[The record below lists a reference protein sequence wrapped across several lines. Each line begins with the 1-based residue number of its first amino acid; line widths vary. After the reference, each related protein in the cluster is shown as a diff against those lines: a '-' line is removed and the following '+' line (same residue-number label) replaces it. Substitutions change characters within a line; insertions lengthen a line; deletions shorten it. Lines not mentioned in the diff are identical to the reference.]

1 MRTLVENA
9 RLEVRSLKRV
19 RIGGFRLPSDLAI
32 GEFRELKSYAIRR
45 VTDRSVELNPQANPT
60 AMF

>member
-1 MRTLVENA
+1 M
-9 RLEVRSLKRV
+9 KRV